1 MPVKTTK
8 TVSNLV
14 RNKAV
19 VLPVKEKSTEQIR
32 QEQVKS
38 IQKGSKSVS
47 NFGAELGLS
56 AQEVEFCKLYN
67 SNSPDEYADHVFA
80 YLQAFGISDSRKADT
95 LGKALLNTSA
105 VQYLN
110 DILLQVRGMNLQ
122 EMDMELFWI
131 CKQRQ
136 NLNAKLAAIKLFYEK
151 TGALSQTVKHVHTT
165 NNNLT
170 ILSDKELMNLRNLQ
184 MKMLENNPDLENAS
198 EEE

>member
-8 TVSNLV
+8 TVTVQAKL
-14 RNKAV
+14 
-19 VLPVKEKSTEQIR
+19 LPVKEKSAEQIR
-32 QEQVKS
+32 LEQVKS
-38 IQKGSKSVS
+38 IQKGIKSVS
-47 NFGAELGLS
+47 TFGIELGLS

-184 MKMLENNPDLENAS
+184 MKMLDNNPDLENAS

>member
-1 MPVKTTK
+1 MPAKTTK
-8 TVSNLV
+8 ICTKSVSN
-14 RNKAV
+14 KAIL
-19 VLPVKEKSTEQIR
+19 LPVKEKSAEQTK

-38 IQKGSKSVS
+38 LQRGTKSVS
-47 NFGAELGLS
+47 NFGTELGLT
-56 AQEVEFCKLYN
+56 AQEVEFCKLYT
-67 SNSPDEYADHVFA
+67 SNSPSEYADHIYA

-95 LGKALLNTSA
+95 LGKALLNTSGIS
-105 VQYLN
+105 YLI
-110 DILLQVRGMNLQ
+110 DILIQVRGMNIQ

>member
-8 TVSNLV
+8 TVTVQAKL
-14 RNKAV
+14 
-19 VLPVKEKSTEQIR
+19 LPVKEKSAEQIR

-38 IQKGSKSVS
+38 IQKGIKSVS
-47 NFGAELGLS
+47 TFGIELGLS

-184 MKMLENNPDLENAS
+184 MKMLDNNPDLENAS